1 MTSRTLFRYFS
12 AAFVFLAIVLY
23 PGCSTGQQQAIELS
37 QNGPT
42 VLNARAEPGVVVLNR
57 DLLPNRPA
65 EVLADVK
72 DFKSNI
78 LDVRLK
84 FEDVPMEVPMQ
95 NIGGTTWRAE
105 LTPQQLQQL
114 AISGKTVKYAAT
126 VVARNTKGETTTG
139 SEPIYVA
146 VRTPDLAAQYG

>member
-12 AAFVFLAIVLY
+12 AAVVFAAVVLY

-42 VLNARAEPGVVVLNR
+42 VVNARAEPGVIVLNR

-84 FEDVPMEVPMQ
+84 FQDVPMEVPMQ

-114 AISGKTVKYAAT
+114 AISGQTVKYAAT
-126 VVARNTKGETTTG
+126 VVARNTKGETTT
-139 SEPIYVA
+139 SPEPIYVA